1 VQGPEFKP
9 PYHQKQKQ
17 KMFQQ
22 RIINFTEF
30 IPKWTN
36 EKRLQSL
43 GVAKVQERKFMEE
56 SLLADSSGAAVSELV
71 SGHCE
76 EEFTF
81 CFKGRK
87 RGGM

>member
-1 VQGPEFKP
+1 
-9 PYHQKQKQ
+9 
-17 KMFQQ
+17 
-22 RIINFTEF
+22 
-30 IPKWTN
+30 
-36 EKRLQSL
+36 
-43 GVAKVQERKFMEE
+43 MEE